1 LNNQYGYPILDAMDS
16 NLRRL
21 RESQALSQ
29 RDLAVRAKLSVTT
42 VNQIETRRR
51 KPMPRTVRKL
61 ADALGVTPPELLA
74 DQPRLME

>member
-1 LNNQYGYPILDAMDS
+1 MES

-61 ADALGVTPPELLA
+61 ANALGVTPPELLA